1 MAEAAIDRAE
11 PAALE
16 RGSLRSLLAIGGGP
30 VPGRADVAILGYV
43 GALLVLWSPAF
54 YLGLLT
60 PRIAIVLVGLGPGLA
75 VVFGLARRGDRASW
89 WLLGWLA
96 WAALAALASSS
107 PRLSLL
113 GVYGIDSGWIYLAGY
128 VGAWG
133 LGRRLRPSSRPLLGR
148 IVFAGLA
155 VNMAFAVL
163 EVVIDPSGD
172 LATNAGRAA
181 GLQTNSLYLAGLLT
195 GLLAML
201 ARSVGRGAPRWRLA
215 LVVPTALALNLTGS
229 RTALVGGT
237 VIAVA
242 AVALPG
248 SGTAL
253 DRPERLLRTLAV
265 VVGVGLGVLISLP
278 LQGEAS
284 TVVRLEGNEASG
296 GMRNRVL
303 MWEAGV
309 EALDERPLVGWGPGR
324 FREATS
330 SRITAEFARLE
341 GPEKVFFDA
350 HNVVVE
356 QLVTTGVVGAALLG
370 GFVVLA
376 VLRARGPFAWFAAG
390 IALTWLTNPVSVCGA
405 PVALVLLGAAWTRG
419 PTPIATSSGPVPL
432 GRRVGAGLCAIGVVA
447 GLVVLVADASIDT
460 GVANVD
466 PAPIDRARALLLDD
480 PTVTGLLAEVRGA
493 VATED
498 PTAANRKA
506 AIDAAQAAA
515 DGDPSRSSWWN
526 QLAEF
531 ELLHGEG
538 TEEQRLAR
546 AEAAFEEALERN
558 PWSARAL
565 VGLSAIA
572 SQRGDAVAQA
582 RWDAK
587 VCQVIACAGE

>member
-376 VLRARGPFAWFAAG
+376 VLRARGPLPGSPRASPSRGSRTRSRCAAPRWRSCCWAQRGREGPRPSRPRRARCRSAAG
-390 IALTWLTNPVSVCGA
+390 SARGCARSAWWRAWSCSWPTRRSTPGSPTSTRHRSIAHAPPPRRPHGHRAAGRGA
-405 PVALVLLGAAWTRG
+405 RGRRDRGSHGSQPEGGDRRGAGRRGRRPVAVIVVEPA
-419 PTPIATSSGPVPL
+419 
-432 GRRVGAGLCAIGVVA
+432 RRVRVA
-447 GLVVLVADASIDT
+447 
-460 GVANVD
+460 
-466 PAPIDRARALLLDD
+466 AR
-480 PTVTGLLAEVRGA
+480 
-493 VATED
+493 
-498 PTAANRKA
+498 
-506 AIDAAQAAA
+506 
-515 DGDPSRSSWWN
+515 
-526 QLAEF
+526 
-531 ELLHGEG
+531 
-538 TEEQRLAR
+538 
-546 AEAAFEEALERN
+546 
-558 PWSARAL
+558 
-565 VGLSAIA
+565 
-572 SQRGDAVAQA
+572 
-582 RWDAK
+582 
-587 VCQVIACAGE
+587 